1 MRCRFTIKFPPES
14 SKIPLTYH
22 LIKDYDF
29 MVNILRATISGEQEG
44 RLLMRSRPSRTSL
57 NRDWPF

>member
-1 MRCRFTIKFPPES
+1 MSCRFTIKFPPES

-29 MVNILRATISGEQEG
+29 MEMKV
-44 RLLMRSRPSRTSL
+44 
-57 NRDWPF
+57 